1 MRKVSSNSPR
11 LMKWIVAMIAMRRS
25 QSDEDFASLRSGARL
40 LSCSYPPTICAADAS
55 TRSQLLMNAVCD
67 R

>member
-11 LMKWIVAMIAMRRS
+11 LMKWNVAMIAMRRS

-40 LSCSYPPTICAADAS
+40 LS
-55 TRSQLLMNAVCD
+55 
-67 R
+67 